1 MFKFALKNM
10 AIKKAKIILIII
22 SIVIS
27 ACVGILA
34 YNISEQVDSGFKS
47 TAAYY
52 DMIIGPSG
60 SSTQL
65 AMNTMFFTEKPLGTI
80 SYEYVE
86 NLKKDPRVNKVVPFT
101 MGDSY
106 NGAKIVGTTPD
117 FLEGKEVKKGVLYE
131 EKFECVIGSAVAE
144 KYGLD
149 IGSTLVTS
157 HGLAEGGHAHEG
169 NPLTVVGILSKT
181 KTAYDNVIFTPCETV
196 WATHDH
202 GEEGEETHEDE
213 DAHDEDTA
221 NEDEN
226 TESGHTEDEHHEDTD
241 EHGNTSE
248 DTNHEE
254 GEENHEDHGE
264 VCAILVKSKSFN
276 AYSQLSAEYGE
287 NSKLLVINPSE
298 VLREVLEN
306 VDMSTQIVYILCL
319 IILIMNIFI
328 ISVITLLNMYDSKK
342 EIALMRLIGIGMN
355 KINLVYIIQNS
366 IIGFISTILAFVF
379 SRICLMLMGGYVASM
394 GIVLD
399 VAKIYPLEI
408 AIMAVV
414 FVISVLPTVICTLN
428 MSKKDGINE

>member
-1 MFKFALKNM
+1 MFKFAFKNM
-10 AIKKAKIILIII
+10 AIKKAKIVLIVI

-34 YNISEQVDSGFKS
+34 YNISEQVDSGFKT

-65 AMNTMFFTEKPLGTI
+65 AMNTMFFTDKPLGTI

-86 NLKKDPRVNKVVPFT
+86 QLQKDTRVNKVVPFT

-106 NGAKIVGTTPD
+106 NGAKIVGTTAD
-117 FLEGKEVKKGVLYE
+117 FLEGKELREGEMYSD
-131 EKFECVIGSAVAE
+131 KFQCVIGSAVAE
-144 KYGLD
+144 KYGLSL
-149 IGSTLVTS
+149 GSTLVTS
-157 HGLAEGGHAHEG
+157 HGLTEGGHAHEG
-169 NPLTVVGILSKT
+169 NPLTVVGILAAT

-202 GEEGEETHEDE
+202 SEEEHEEAQHSETHEE
-213 DAHDEDTA
+213 E
-221 NEDEN
+221 
-226 TESGHTEDEHHEDTD
+226 ESQEHTH
-241 EHGNTSE
+241 TSE
-248 DTNHEE
+248 DIHSHQESADTHEE
-254 GEENHEDHGE
+254 HGE

-276 AYSQLSAEYGE
+276 AYSQISAEYGE

-306 VDMSTQIVYILCL
+306 VDMSTQIVYILCI

-342 EIALMRLIGIGMN
+342 EIALMRLIGIGMK
-355 KINLVYIIQNS
+355 KINFVYIIQNG
-366 IIGFISTILAFVF
+366 IIGFISTILAFIC
-379 SRICLMLMGGYVASM
+379 SRLCLMLMGGYVASM

-399 VAKIYPLEI
+399 TAKIYPLEI

-414 FVISVLPTVICTLN
+414 FVISVLPTVVCTVN

>member
-1 MFKFALKNM
+1 MFKFAFKNM
-10 AIKKAKIILIII
+10 AIKKAKIALVVI

-27 ACVGILA
+27 ACVGLLA
-34 YNISEQVDSGFKS
+34 YNVAQQVDSGFKT
-47 TAAYY
+47 TAGYY

-86 NLKKDPRVNKVVPFT
+86 KLQKDMRVNKVVSFT

-106 NGAKIVGTTPD
+106 NAAKIVGTTPD
-117 FLEGKEVKKGVLYE
+117 FLEGKALYE
-131 EKFECVIGSAVAE
+131 GEMFSEEFQCVVGAAVAE
-144 KYGLD
+144 KYSLS
-149 IGSTLVTS
+149 IGSELITS
-157 HGLAEGGHAHEG
+157 HGLTGEGHAHEST
-169 NPLTVVGILSKT
+169 PLKVVGILKKT
-181 KTAYDNVIFTPCETV
+181 KTAYDNVIFTPLETV
-196 WATHDH
+196 WVTHNHD
-202 GEEGEETHEDE
+202 EEEHEEETHEE
-213 DAHDEDTA
+213 ET
-221 NEDEN
+221 
-226 TESGHTEDEHHEDTD
+226 HEY
-241 EHGNTSE
+241 HG
-248 DTNHEE
+248 D
-254 GEENHEDHGE
+254 

-306 VDMSTQIVYILCL
+306 VDMSTTIVYILCI

-355 KINLVYIIQNS
+355 KINLVYIIQNG
-366 IIGFISTILAFVF
+366 IIGLISTILSFAL
-379 SRICLMLMGGYVASM
+379 SRLCLVLMGGYVASM

-399 VAKIYPLEI
+399 TAKIYPVELM
-408 AIMAVV
+408 IMAVV
-414 FVISVLPTVICTLN
+414 FVISVLPTVICTVN
-428 MSKKDGINE
+428 MSKKDGISQ

>member
-1 MFKFALKNM
+1 MFKFAFKNM
-10 AIKKAKIILIII
+10 AIKKAKIVLIVV

-34 YNISEQVDSGFKS
+34 YNISEQVDSGFKT

-65 AMNTMFFTEKPLGTI
+65 AMNTMFFTDKPLGTI

-86 NLKKDPRVNKVVPFT
+86 QLQKDTRVNKVVPFT

-106 NGAKIVGTTPD
+106 NGAKIVGTTAD
-117 FLEGKEVKKGVLYE
+117 FLEGKELREGEMYSD
-131 EKFECVIGSAVAE
+131 KFQCVIGSAVAE
-144 KYGLD
+144 KYGLS

-157 HGLAEGGHAHEG
+157 HGLTEGGHAHEG
-169 NPLTVVGILSKT
+169 NPLTVVGILATT

-202 GEEGEETHEDE
+202 SEEESEEAEHIKTHEEEEAQEHTHTSE
-213 DAHDEDTA
+213 DAHSHQESPDT
-221 NEDEN
+221 
-226 TESGHTEDEHHEDTD
+226 
-241 EHGNTSE
+241 
-248 DTNHEE
+248 HEE
-254 GEENHEDHGE
+254 HGE

-276 AYSQLSAEYGE
+276 AYSQISAEYGE

-306 VDMSTQIVYILCL
+306 VDMSTQIVYILCI

-342 EIALMRLIGIGMN
+342 EIALMRLIGIGMK
-355 KINLVYIIQNS
+355 KINFVYIIQNG
-366 IIGFISTILAFVF
+366 IIGFISTILAFIC
-379 SRICLMLMGGYVASM
+379 SRLCLMLMGGYVASM

-399 VAKIYPLEI
+399 TAKIYPLEI

-414 FVISVLPTVICTLN
+414 FVISVLPTVVCTVN

>member
-1 MFKFALKNM
+1 MFKFAFKNM
-10 AIKKAKIILIII
+10 AIKKAKIALVVI

-27 ACVGILA
+27 ACVGLLA
-34 YNISEQVDSGFKS
+34 YNVAQQVDSGFKT
-47 TAAYY
+47 TAGYY

-86 NLKKDPRVNKVVPFT
+86 KLQKDMRVNKVVPFT

-106 NGAKIVGTTPD
+106 NAAKIVGTTPD
-117 FLEGKEVKKGVLYE
+117 FLEGKSIDEGE
-131 EKFECVIGSAVAE
+131 MFAEKFQCVVGSAVAE
-144 KYGLD
+144 KYSLS
-149 IGSTLVTS
+149 IGSELITS
-157 HGLAEGGHAHEG
+157 HGLTGEGHAHEST
-169 NPLTVVGILSKT
+169 PLKVVGILRET
-181 KTAYDNVIFTPCETV
+181 KTAYDNVIFTPIETV

-202 GEEGEETHEDE
+202 SEEDHDEHEEETP
-213 DAHDEDTA
+213 
-221 NEDEN
+221 
-226 TESGHTEDEHHEDTD
+226 EHHGD
-241 EHGNTSE
+241 
-248 DTNHEE
+248 
-254 GEENHEDHGE
+254 

-306 VDMSTQIVYILCL
+306 VDMSTTIVYILCI
-319 IILIMNIFI
+319 IILVMNIFI

-355 KINLVYIIQNS
+355 KINLVYIIQNG
-366 IIGFISTILAFVF
+366 IIGLISTVLAFAA
-379 SRICLMLMGGYVASM
+379 SRLCLVLMGSYVASM

-399 VAKIYPLEI
+399 TAKIYPLELI
-408 AIMAVV
+408 IMAVV
-414 FVISVLPTVICTLN
+414 FVISVLPTVICTVN
-428 MSKKDGINE
+428 MSKKDGISQ

>member
-1 MFKFALKNM
+1 MFKFAFKNM
-10 AIKKAKIILIII
+10 AIKKAKIVLIVI

-34 YNISEQVDSGFKS
+34 YNISEQVDSGFKT

-65 AMNTMFFTEKPLGTI
+65 AMNTMFFTDKPLGTI

-86 NLKKDPRVNKVVPFT
+86 KLQKDTRVNKVVPFT

-106 NGAKIVGTTPD
+106 NGAKIVGTTAD
-117 FLEGKEVKKGVLYE
+117 FLEGKELREGEMYT
-131 EKFECVIGSAVAE
+131 EKFQCVIGSAVAE
-144 KYGLD
+144 KYGLTL
-149 IGSTLVTS
+149 GSTLVTS
-157 HGLAEGGHAHEG
+157 HGLTEGGHAHEG
-169 NPLTVVGILSKT
+169 NPLTVVGILATT

-202 GEEGEETHEDE
+202 SEDESEEADHTEALEEEEPQEHAHRGE
-213 DAHDEDTA
+213 DAHA
-221 NEDEN
+221 
-226 TESGHTEDEHHEDTD
+226 
-241 EHGNTSE
+241 
-248 DTNHEE
+248 HEE
-254 GEENHEDHGE
+254 SKDSHEEHGE
-264 VCAILVKSKSFN
+264 VCAILIKSKSFN
-276 AYSQLSAEYGE
+276 AYSQISAEYGE

-306 VDMSTQIVYILCL
+306 VDMSTQIVYILCI

-355 KINLVYIIQNS
+355 KINFVYIIQNG
-366 IIGFISTILAFVF
+366 IIGFISTILAFIC
-379 SRICLMLMGGYVASM
+379 SRLCLMLMGGYVASM

-399 VAKIYPLEI
+399 TAKIYPLEI

-414 FVISVLPTVICTLN
+414 FVISVLPTVVCTLN

>member
-1 MFKFALKNM
+1 MFKFAFKNM
-10 AIKKAKIILIII
+10 AIKKAKIVLIVI

-34 YNISEQVDSGFKS
+34 YNISEQVDSGFKT

-65 AMNTMFFTEKPLGTI
+65 AMNTMFFTDKPLGTI

-86 NLKKDPRVNKVVPFT
+86 QLQKDTRVNKVVPFT

-106 NGAKIVGTTPD
+106 NGAKIVGTTAD
-117 FLEGKEVKKGVLYE
+117 FLEGKELREGEMYSD
-131 EKFECVIGSAVAE
+131 KFQCVIGSAVAE
-144 KYGLD
+144 KYGLSL
-149 IGSTLVTS
+149 GSTLVTS
-157 HGLAEGGHAHEG
+157 HGLTEGGHAHEG
-169 NPLTVVGILSKT
+169 NPLTVVGILAAT

-202 GEEGEETHEDE
+202 SEEEHEEAQHSETHEE
-213 DAHDEDTA
+213 EEAQE
-221 NEDEN
+221 
-226 TESGHTEDEHHEDTD
+226 HTH
-241 EHGNTSE
+241 TSE
-248 DTNHEE
+248 DTHSHQESADTHEE
-254 GEENHEDHGE
+254 HGE

-276 AYSQLSAEYGE
+276 AYSQISAEYGE

-306 VDMSTQIVYILCL
+306 VDMSTQIVYILCI

-342 EIALMRLIGIGMN
+342 EIALMRLIGIGMK
-355 KINLVYIIQNS
+355 KINFVYIIQNG
-366 IIGFISTILAFVF
+366 IIGFISTILAFIC
-379 SRICLMLMGGYVASM
+379 SRLCLMLMGGYVASM

-399 VAKIYPLEI
+399 TAKIYPLEI

-414 FVISVLPTVICTLN
+414 FVISVLPTVVCTVN
-428 MSKKDGINE
+428 MSKKDGISE

>member
-1 MFKFALKNM
+1 MFKFAFKNM
-10 AIKKAKIILIII
+10 AIKKAKIVLIVI

-34 YNISEQVDSGFKS
+34 YNISEQVDSGFKT

-65 AMNTMFFTEKPLGTI
+65 AMNTMFFTDKPLGTI

-86 NLKKDPRVNKVVPFT
+86 QLQKDTRVNKVVPFT

-106 NGAKIVGTTPD
+106 NGAKIVGTTAD
-117 FLEGKEVKKGVLYE
+117 FLEGKEISEGEMYS
-131 EKFECVIGSAVAE
+131 EKFQCVIGLAVAE
-144 KYGLD
+144 KYGLTL
-149 IGSTLVTS
+149 GSTLVTS
-157 HGLAEGGHAHEG
+157 HGLTEGGHAHEG
-169 NPLTVVGILSKT
+169 NPLTVVGILAST

-202 GEEGEETHEDE
+202 SEEESEEAQHSDTHEEEETQEHTHTSE
-213 DAHDEDTA
+213 DAHSHQ
-221 NEDEN
+221 
-226 TESGHTEDEHHEDTD
+226 ESADAQ
-241 EHGNTSE
+241 
-248 DTNHEE
+248 
-254 GEENHEDHGE
+254 GEHGE

-276 AYSQLSAEYGE
+276 AYSQISAEYGE

-306 VDMSTQIVYILCL
+306 VDMSTQIVYILCI

-355 KINLVYIIQNS
+355 KINFVYIIQNG
-366 IIGFISTILAFVF
+366 IIGFISTILAFIC
-379 SRICLMLMGGYVASM
+379 SRLCLMLMGGYVASM

-399 VAKIYPLEI
+399 TAKIYPLEI

-414 FVISVLPTVICTLN
+414 FVISVLPTVVCTVN

>member
-1 MFKFALKNM
+1 MFKFAFKNM
-10 AIKKAKIILIII
+10 AIKKAKIVLIVI

-34 YNISEQVDSGFKS
+34 YNISEQVDSGFKT

-65 AMNTMFFTEKPLGTI
+65 AMNTMFFTDKPLGTI
-80 SYEYVE
+80 PYEYVAK
-86 NLKKDPRVNKVVPFT
+86 LQKDTRVNKVVPFT

-106 NGAKIVGTTPD
+106 NGAKIVGTTAD
-117 FLEGKEVKKGVLYE
+117 FLEGKELSEGEMYT
-131 EKFECVIGSAVAE
+131 EKFQCVIGSAIAE
-144 KYGLD
+144 KYGLTL
-149 IGSTLVTS
+149 GSTLVTS
-157 HGLAEGGHAHEG
+157 HGLTEGGHAHEG
-169 NPLTVVGILSKT
+169 NPLTVVGILSTT

-202 GEEGEETHEDE
+202 SEESEEAEHTEAHEEEEPQEHSHTSE
-213 DAHDEDTA
+213 DAHV
-221 NEDEN
+221 
-226 TESGHTEDEHHEDTD
+226 
-241 EHGNTSE
+241 
-248 DTNHEE
+248 HEE
-254 GEENHEDHGE
+254 SADIQDEHGE

-276 AYSQLSAEYGE
+276 AYSQISAEYGE

-306 VDMSTQIVYILCL
+306 VDMSTQIVYALCI

-355 KINLVYIIQNS
+355 KINFVYIIQNG
-366 IIGFISTILAFVF
+366 IIGFISTILAFIC
-379 SRICLMLMGGYVASM
+379 SRLCLMLMGGYVASM

-399 VAKIYPLEI
+399 TAKIYPLEI

-414 FVISVLPTVICTLN
+414 FVISVLPTVVCTLN

>member
-1 MFKFALKNM
+1 MFKFAFKNM
-10 AIKKAKIILIII
+10 AIKKAKIILVVI

-27 ACVGILA
+27 ACVGLLA
-34 YNISEQVDSGFKS
+34 YNVAQQVDSGFKT
-47 TAAYY
+47 TAGYY

-86 NLKKDPRVNKVVPFT
+86 NLEKDMRVNKVVPFT

-106 NGAKIVGTTPD
+106 NAAKIVGTTAD
-117 FLEGKEVKKGVLYE
+117 FLDGKDIKDGTMFT
-131 EKFECVIGSAVAE
+131 EKFQCVIGAAVAE
-144 KYGLD
+144 KYSLTV
-149 IGSTLVTS
+149 GSQLITS
-157 HGLAEGGHAHEG
+157 HGLTGEGHAHES
-169 NPLTVVGILSKT
+169 NPLAVVGILKET
-181 KTAYDNVIFTPCETV
+181 KTAYDNVIFTPIETV

-202 GEEGEETHEDE
+202 
-213 DAHDEDTA
+213 
-221 NEDEN
+221 
-226 TESGHTEDEHHEDTD
+226 S
-241 EHGNTSE
+241 
-248 DTNHEE
+248 
-254 GEENHEDHGE
+254 EENHDEHEEKNHEHHGD

-306 VDMSTQIVYILCL
+306 VDMSTTIVYILCI

-355 KINLVYIIQNS
+355 KINLVYIIQNG
-366 IIGFISTILAFVF
+366 IIGLISTILAFAA
-379 SRICLMLMGGYVASM
+379 SRLCLVLMGGYVSSM

-399 VAKIYPLEI
+399 MAKIYPVELM
-408 AIMAVV
+408 IMAVV
-414 FVISVLPTVICTLN
+414 FVISVLPTVICTVN
-428 MSKKDGINE
+428 MSKKDGVSQ